1 MLETF
6 PVNIPKFDIA
16 EQIFRNIYKLF
27 SSVLCNI
34 KYLLVLSH
42 SGGYPLTFKVA
53 YSVSSAYYDNS
64 AIDLSQIYY
73 FIKFFILLVFQK
85 ICK

>member
-27 SSVLCNI
+27 SSVLCSI